1 MSRLKIDFETEDT
14 NVVCELADMLRRLH
28 GREGHEC
35 GRQPV
40 GPFSQSMPVTA
51 EELGFTNGVL
61 PPNPFVAGVQLGN
74 DLLPTNPFALDPLTP
89 PGSFVSPAELQPP
102 GSVVGTAPYMPPGA
116 AVSQQPQGLPP
127 APFDYG
133 IIPPVSLSAT
143 STVHVRQEDGPSSPF
158 MEKALEAGIQIARQQ
173 GVELD
178 ADGLPWD
185 ARIHSSSKGKLAKT
199 GTWKLARNLDPA
211 LAARV
216 TAELKAAMA
225 LPAPAARQV
234 PLPPGTVLGS
244 PANQNVIQFPG
255 NHLAEV
261 GMPADQSGVQL
272 PPGTVLGGPAQQ
284 PAGIVPPPPVPQ
296 PAATPPPAPGAMTF
310 PAFLVEITKQQA
322 AKKLT
327 FDEVMVVLKE
337 HGLENLQLLTARPDL
352 IPPVYSRLEAIWT
365 SR

>member
-40 GPFSQSMPVTA
+40 GSHYNRVTVDDVETPDTDAPEYHEPTKEEILTDLSSPFGQSMPVTA

-74 DLLPTNPFALDPLTP
+74 DLLPP
-89 PGSFVSPAELQPP
+89 P
-102 GSVVGTAPYMPPGA
+102 TMPPA
-116 AVSQQPQGLPP
+116 
-127 APFDYG
+127 
-133 IIPPVSLSAT
+133 
-143 STVHVRQEDGPSSPF
+143 
-158 MEKALEAGIQIARQQ
+158 

-211 LAARV
+211 LAASV

-225 LPAPAARQV
+225 LPAARAV
-234 PLPPGTVLGS
+234 PGPTHPDIADTDAEQSAGAYLPPVMPPTP
-244 PANQNVIQFPG
+244 PAP
-255 NHLAEV
+255 HLSV
-261 GMPADQSGVQL
+261 
-272 PPGTVLGGPAQQ
+272 
-284 PAGIVPPPPVPQ
+284 VPPPPVPQ
-296 PAATPPPAPGAMTF
+296 PTAVTPPPTALGAMTF

-322 AKKLT
+322 AKRLT
-327 FDEVMVVLKE
+327 FDEVMAVLKE

-352 IPPVYSRLEAIWT
+352 IPSVYSRLEAVWT